1 MNYVLYGEEH
11 YLLKEALEKIKKEAG
26 CDQNAMNLITYHA
39 RQDKLRAVLDDA
51 MTVPFLRNRR
61 SLSSITVI
69 FYVQKRQATGI

>member
-1 MNYVLYGEEH
+1 MCYNTGGDVMNYVLYGEEH

-51 MTVPFLRNRR
+51 MTVPFFAEQKL
-61 SLSSITVI
+61 SLIHI
-69 FYVQKRQATGI
+69 